1 MINDDESLQQ
11 ENARSFWI
19 GRPPHYDAILI
30 FDGSLPISELRRRK
44 LPPEFVL

>member
-1 MINDDESLQQ
+1 MVEKLGVSGML
-11 ENARSFWI
+11 F
-19 GRPPHYDAILI
+19 GRYLMDVPHSDAILI